1 MRDYAESPTPV
12 IFCCSPLE
20 MDFDYFLELEKEGM
34 SNLAILDIDGSFT
47 NDFKFC
53 TIQNEGYA
61 MRALNTLK
69 NGCI

>member
-1 MRDYAESPTPV
+1 M
-12 IFCCSPLE
+12 E
-20 MDFDYFLELEKEGM
+20 MDFDYFLQLEKEGM